1 MIATRERKRR
11 LNLKKLL
18 LPVVAIAALGFALFW
33 PPSQRAISGF
43 VVNGPL
49 APVWRIVGAI
59 VTPLV
64 GPLHFAAQEQVI
76 ADRNKQV
83 EILNGQLEDQRKAVA
98 ARDQQITNLQ
108 NQVKQA
114 QAAAAQAA
122 ATTPAPVLQKSA
134 PANAAAGAAAPPA
147 AVTSSDDPKRTAAV
161 WGAMEPEAAAAVAQ
175 KLPPSYTARVLAL
188 MSADTA
194 GALLGALPPD
204 YAAKVSQ
211 GGTAR

>member
-43 VVNGPL
+43 VANGPL
-49 APVWRIVGAI
+49 APVWRIVGAV

-76 ADRNKQV
+76 ADRNKQI
-83 EILNGQLEDQRKAVA
+83 ELLNGQLEDQRKAVA

-114 QAAAAQAA
+114 QEAAAQAA
-122 ATTPAPVLQKSA
+122 AATPAPVLQRS
-134 PANAAAGAAAPPA
+134 PANGAAGAAAPPV
-147 AVTSSDDPKRTAAV
+147 AVSASDDPKRTAAV

-211 GGTAR
+211 GGSR

>member
-11 LNLKKLL
+11 LNLRKLL

-43 VVNGPL
+43 IVNGPL
-49 APVWRIVGAI
+49 APVWRIVGAV

-83 EILNGQLEDQRKAVA
+83 EILNGQLEEQRKAVA
-98 ARDQQITNLQ
+98 SRDQQITNLQ
-108 NQVKQA
+108 NQVKAA

-122 ATTPAPVLQKSA
+122 ATTPAPVLSKST
-134 PANAAAGAAAPPA
+134 PANAGSGAGAPPA
-147 AVTSSDDPKRTAAV
+147 VSASDDPKRTAAV
-161 WGAMEPEAAAAVAQ
+161 WSAMEPEQAAAIAR
-175 KLPPSYTARVLAL
+175 KLPAAYTAKVLGL
-188 MSADTA
+188 MSPDTA

-204 YAAKVSQ
+204 YAARVSQ
-211 GGTAR
+211 GGTR